1 MTITLT
7 DDQFRSLSKLLF
19 LGSWVAN
26 AFKDEM
32 LPGADD
38 AEQAVLSRAPAFQ
51 SDDVVV
57 YDVKLKKWRPAR
69 AFGEEL
75 NKIVDD
81 YNIDTMYDEL
91 AHGLAH
97 RDMLAELGD
106 ERVQG
111 MTDEEFNEAEKP
123 YIAKYD
129 EEFDERGVDRIGI
142 IG

>member
-7 DDQFRSLSKLLF
+7 EEQFRALAKLIF

-26 AFKDEM
+26 AFKDEQ
-32 LPGADD
+32 LPGTDD
-38 AEQAVLSRAPAFQ
+38 AEQVVLSRSPAFQ

-81 YNIDTMYDEL
+81 YNIDAMYEEL
-91 AHGLAH
+91 SHGLAH
-97 RDMLAELGD
+97 RDMIADLG
-106 ERVQG
+106 EARVVG
-111 MTDEEFNEAEKP
+111 MTDEEFAEAEKP

-129 EEFDERGVDRIGI
+129 EEFDERGVDRVGI
-142 IG
+142 IT

>member
-7 DDQFRSLSKLLF
+7 EEQFRALAKLIF

-26 AFKDEM
+26 ALKDEQ

-38 AEQAVLSRAPAFQ
+38 AEQAVLSRATAFQ

-57 YDVKLKKWRPAR
+57 YDVKLKKWRPGR

-91 AHGLAH
+91 AHGLAN
-97 RDMLAELGD
+97 RDMLQELG
-106 ERVQG
+106 EARVVA
-111 MTDEEFNEAEKP
+111 MTDEEFTEAEKP
-123 YIAKYD
+123 YLAKYD
-129 EEFDERGVDRIGI
+129 EEFDERGVDRVGI